1 MQGIDQTSFQVN
13 ILIIEDEQHLAEAFQ
28 MMLIKLYEVQAV
40 LTGKAGLEQ
49 LLSEKHFDIILCD
62 LSLPDL
68 SGMELYST
76 VKLSKPG
83 LEQNFM
89 FLTGGA
95 FTRQSQV
102 FLQSISNPVLNK
114 PILANEL
121 RDKVKEMVQAQRT
134 LNIHA

>member
-1 MQGIDQTSFQVN
+1 MQVSVQDSFQVS
-13 ILIIEDEQHLAEAFQ
+13 ILIIEDEQNLAEAFQ
-28 MMLIKLYEVQAV
+28 MMLIKLYEVQTV

-76 VKLSKPG
+76 IKASKPG

-95 FTRQSQV
+95 FTKQSQV
-102 FLQSISNPVLNK
+102 FLQSVSNPVLNK
-114 PILANEL
+114 PILAKEL
-121 RDKVKEMVQAQRT
+121 REKVNEMVQAKRT